1 MSKYVTIDGRNYYS
15 PCSECKDRYCSS
27 CVIHK
32 YMVYSICDKVDELVD
47 MVDGTNEFIFDW
59 DYEDGDLYEKI
70 LYLIKE
76 HLKEKN
82 DD

>member
-1 MSKYVTIDGRNYYS
+1 MWCFY
-15 PCSECKDRYCSS
+15 
-27 CVIHK
+27 
-32 YMVYSICDKVDELVD
+32 DKVDELVD
-47 MVDGTNEFIFDW
+47 MVDGTNEVIFDW